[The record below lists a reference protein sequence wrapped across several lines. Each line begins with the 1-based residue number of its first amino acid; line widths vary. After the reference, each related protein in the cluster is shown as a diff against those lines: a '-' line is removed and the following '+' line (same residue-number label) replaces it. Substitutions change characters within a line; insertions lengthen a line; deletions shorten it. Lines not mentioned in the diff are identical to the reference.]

1 MASRPYPATRHRT
14 AAPPSGDRI
23 LKAAE
28 ELINED
34 AFHTATMED
43 LARRAG
49 VSRATVFSRFGSKL
63 GVLEALNVRCA
74 GGPEMRAIKRAL
86 AIEDPVEALEAVI
99 GASCDIWE
107 LQGYILTQLKAIV
120 VLEPEASA
128 MIDEQFQDQ
137 RSDLEAL
144 VRRLGRAGRL
154 RSGISESRAAAT
166 LHMLTSVETFLALRR
181 DGGLSLRLTRET
193 IGRLAQTLVASPATE
208 QTAPATSRARS
219 A

>member
-1 MASRPYPATRHRT
+1 MAPRPYPATRHRT

-28 ELINED
+28 ELIDQN

-43 LARRAG
+43 LARRAE

-74 GGPEMRAIKRAL
+74 GGPEMRAIKSAL
-86 AIEDPVEALEAVI
+86 TIEDPVEALQALIAAV
-99 GASCDIWE
+99 CDLWE

-137 RSDLEAL
+137 RSGLEAL

-154 RSGISESRAAAT
+154 RSGIGESRAAAT

-181 DGGLSLRLTRET
+181 DGDLSLRQTRET
-193 IGRLAQTLVASPATE
+193 IAQLGQALVVPTATAADGAR
-208 QTAPATSRARS
+208 TKRS

>member
-1 MASRPYPATRHRT
+1 MASRPYPATRRRT

-28 ELINED
+28 ELIDQD

-63 GVLEALNVRCA
+63 GVLEALTVRCA
-74 GGPEMRAIKRAL
+74 GGPEMRAIKTAL
-86 AIEDPVEALEAVI
+86 ALEDPVKALEALI
-99 GASCDIWE
+99 AAACDLWE

-128 MIDEQFQDQ
+128 MIDEQFQAH
-137 RSDLEAL
+137 RSDLEGL
-144 VRRLGRAGRL
+144 VRRLGRASKL
-154 RSGISESRAAAT
+154 RSGMGESRAVAT
-166 LHMLTSVETFLALRR
+166 LQMLTSVETFLALRR
-181 DGGLSLRLTRET
+181 DGGLSLRQTRET
-193 IGRLAQTLVASPATE
+193 IARLAHTLVAPTGDGRCLS
-208 QTAPATSRARS
+208 
-219 A
+219 